1 MTTKLSK
8 YMLAAMAA
16 LMTLMVT
23 SAAYAQSA
31 SPEVAKA
38 ENARWYALAA
48 ALGLGIAAF
57 GGALGQGGLIPIGA
71 ATLPFDQG
79 TG

>member
-57 GGALGQGGLIPIGA
+57 GGAPANDCQRQCGLHFTSRRGYRY
-71 ATLPFDQG
+71 
-79 TG
+79 